1 MYLVQSNVIRGLR
14 KEQYKTL
21 AEMCIYAN
29 NLYNVAL
36 YNIRQYYFENKKFLK
51 YEENYHVCK
60 ENENYGLLQAG
71 VSQQILK
78 VADRSFKSF
87 FNLIKKAR
95 TGEYRFQDIK
105 IPQYRKK
112 GGMFNLILSIN
123 AIAIKDGYLLI
134 PMSRAF
140 RKLHDCEIKIPF
152 PERLAE
158 KTIKEVRIL
167 PVGNGKCFKV
177 QYVYEQEPEF
187 ADVDVNNAMSIDV
200 GVNNLASCVSTIGT
214 AFIMDGRKLKSI
226 NQGWNKEKAKLQ
238 SIADKQNIKT
248 TERMVRITE
257 KRNNRV
263 KDIMRKSARYIIN
276 HCIDNKIGTLIVG
289 YSPDFKRNV
298 NIGKHNNQT
307 FTNISYG
314 DFRQQLQCLCGRYG
328 IHYTE
333 QEESYTSK
341 ASFLDYDPIPEYKP
355 EQPYTGSFSG
365 KRIYRGLYRSKN
377 GTVINADLNGAANIL
392 RKCKQ
397 NFNFERLNSGLLA
410 SPLRIRLS

>member
-1 MYLVQSNVIRGLR
+1 MYLVQSNVIRGLT

-36 YNIRQYYFENKKFLK
+36 YNIRQYYFENKKFLT
-51 YEENYHVCK
+51 YENNYHVCK
-60 ENENYGLLQAG
+60 ENENYSLLQAG
-71 VSQQILK
+71 VAQQTLK

-87 FNLIKKAR
+87 FNLLKKCK
-95 TGEYRFQDIK
+95 TGDYRYHDVK
-105 IPQYRKK
+105 IPHYRKK
-112 GGMFNLILSIN
+112 GEMFNLIMSLNAISIN
-123 AIAIKDGYLLI
+123 DGYFQV

-152 PERLAE
+152 PERLSG

-167 PVGNGKCFKV
+167 PVRNGKYFKV

-238 SIADKQNIKT
+238 SIADKQNIKI

-276 HCIDNKIGTLIVG
+276 HCVDNHIGTLIVG
-289 YSPDFKRNV
+289 YSPDFKRNA
-298 NIGKHNNQT
+298 NIGKRNNQT
-307 FTNISYG
+307 FTNISFG
-314 DFRQQLQCLCGRYG
+314 DFRQQIQCLCERYG
-328 IHYTE
+328 IQYTE

-365 KRIYRGLYRSKN
+365 KRIYRGLYRSQK
-377 GTVINADLNGAANIL
+377 GTIINADLNGAANIL